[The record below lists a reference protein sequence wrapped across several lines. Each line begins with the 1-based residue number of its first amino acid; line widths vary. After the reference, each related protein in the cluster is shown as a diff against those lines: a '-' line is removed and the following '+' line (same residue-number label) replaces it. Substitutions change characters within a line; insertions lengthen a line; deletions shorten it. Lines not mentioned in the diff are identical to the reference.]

1 MYAYATVQTLLG
13 TSVLN
18 ITGTTHD
25 TRLRTLLES
34 ASQEVDK
41 YLNRQVQPYIATLYF
56 SGKGGSV
63 LNVPDLIAVVSI
75 KEDDNGDGS
84 YDAAWGAN
92 DYFLAPYNANPTS
105 QDGRPYQWIEVSQKS
120 NGTQDEFW
128 AGQRNYQIVGTY
140 GYQHATLT
148 IGLTV
153 SSSLS
158 STTTSIVVSGS
169 ASGTIDAGH
178 TLIIN
183 GEHMYVQSISGT
195 SAAVR
200 RAQNGST
207 PATLASGSAI
217 AIFQYPQPVSEA
229 VMMHA
234 GRLFK
239 RAQAAFASQDGAPDG
254 GFQVFRAG
262 LDYDVRDLLQTY
274 RKPAIGV

>member
-13 TSVLN
+13 SSVLN

-25 TRLRTLLES
+25 TRLRTLLEA
-34 ASQEVDK
+34 ASQEVDR
-41 YLNRQVQPYIATLYF
+41 YLNRQVQPYVATLYF
-56 SGKGGSV
+56 SGKGGRV
-63 LNVPDLIAVVSI
+63 LNVPDLIAIVSI

-84 YDAAWGAN
+84 FDATWGAN
-92 DYFLAPYNANPTS
+92 DYVLAPYNANPTS
-105 QDGRPYQWIEVSQKS
+105 PDGRPYQWVEVSQKS

-128 AGQRNYQIVGTY
+128 AGQRNYQVVGTY
-140 GYQHATLT
+140 GFQHATLT

-158 STTTSIVVSGS
+158 ATATSITVSGS

-183 GEHMYVQSISGT
+183 GEHMYVQSSTGT
-195 SAAVR
+195 AATVR

-217 AIFQYPQPVSEA
+217 AIFQYPAPVSEA

-239 RAQAAFASQDGAPDG
+239 RAQAAFAASDGAPDG